1 MDFDFDFFDS
11 SIKSSAEEMSS
22 SLSSCVEEI
31 KNNVGEA
38 ELIDGAQDLTAQL
51 NAQVAAVTAI

>member
-22 SLSSCVEEI
+22 SLTSCVEEI
-31 KNNVGEA
+31 KNNVREA
-38 ELIDGAQDLTAQL
+38 ELIDGAQDLMTQL
-51 NAQVAAVTAI
+51 NAQVTVVTAI